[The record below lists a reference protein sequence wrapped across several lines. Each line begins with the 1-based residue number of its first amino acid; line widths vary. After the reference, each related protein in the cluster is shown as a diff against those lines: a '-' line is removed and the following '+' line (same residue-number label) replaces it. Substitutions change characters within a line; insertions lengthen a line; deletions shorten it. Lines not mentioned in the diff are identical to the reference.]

1 MSKPKVYLNMI
12 IVKVTIVSEIC
23 IIYRLLK
30 KRKSEK

>member
-12 IVKVTIVSEIC
+12 IAKVTIIFEMC

-30 KRKSEK
+30 KRKPEK